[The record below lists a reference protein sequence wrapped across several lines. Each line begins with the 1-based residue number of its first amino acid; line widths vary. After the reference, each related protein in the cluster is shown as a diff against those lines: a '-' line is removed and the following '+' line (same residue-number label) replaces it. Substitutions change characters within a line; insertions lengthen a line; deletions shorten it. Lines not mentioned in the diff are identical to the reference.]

1 MKTTLR
7 CALTL
12 GLSLSFAC
20 FAAAQAPGAPAGSP
34 PADSQAAPPGDTPE
48 APADPAGA
56 PAAPSEADAPA
67 ATGPVAEFEAATAE
81 WLQLDQDL
89 NAALEEV
96 RTSQGDARATAIDKY
111 KAIVAKQEEA
121 LPKLVAAADAALA
134 AEPENLAAK
143 RILIGSVAHDVRSDD
158 NDVALA
164 QAQKLLQSGV
174 DRPVVYDLAATAA
187 YGLDQFDLAAEYLAK
202 AGQAS
207 LQFATSIVDDVP
219 TAQKLWAEEQKIR
232 EAEAAKD
239 DLPRVKIVTDAGE
252 MVVELYEDQAPNTVA
267 NFVSLVEK
275 GFYDGL
281 TFHRVLP
288 NFMAQGGDPDGT
300 GAGGPGY
307 SIACECYREGARMHF
322 ADTLSMA
329 HAGKDTG
336 GSQFFITFRR
346 TPHLDGRHTAFG
358 RVIEGKDVLAKLQ
371 RRDPDSP
378 GPKPEPSKIVKME
391 VVRKRDHAY
400 EPKTTPER

>member
-7 CALTL
+7 YALTL
-12 GLSLSFAC
+12 GLSLSLAC
-20 FAAAQAPGAPAGSP
+20 YVAAQAPADPGGSQPAPGAETPAAPATPGE
-34 PADSQAAPPGDTPE
+34 PA
-48 APADPAGA
+48 A
-56 PAAPSEADAPA
+56 PAAG
-67 ATGPVAEFEAATAE
+67 GPVAEFEAATAE

-96 RTSQGDARATAIDKY
+96 RASQGEARATAIDKY
-111 KAIVAKQEEA
+111 KAVVAKQEEA
-121 LPKLVAAADAALA
+121 LPKLVAAAEAALA
-134 AEPENLAAK
+134 ADAENLAAK
-143 RILIGSVAHDVRSDD
+143 RILIGAVAHDVRSDD
-158 NDVALA
+158 NDAALA

-174 DRPVVYDLAATAA
+174 DRPVVYDLAGAAA

-202 AGQAS
+202 AGQAA
-207 LQFATSIVDDVP
+207 LQFSTRLVDDVP

-275 GFYDGL
+275 KFYDGL

-300 GAGGPGY
+300 GGGGPGY
-307 SIACECYREGARMHF
+307 TIACECYRPDARMHF

-346 TPHLDGRHTAFG
+346 TPHLDGKHTAFG

-371 RRDPDSP
+371 RRDPDAA